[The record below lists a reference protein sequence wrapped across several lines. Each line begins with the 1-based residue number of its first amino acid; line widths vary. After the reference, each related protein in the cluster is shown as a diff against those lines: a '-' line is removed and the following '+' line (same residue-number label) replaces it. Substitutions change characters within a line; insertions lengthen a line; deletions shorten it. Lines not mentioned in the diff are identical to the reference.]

1 MSWLDQ
7 AMRQAV
13 REIARRCPP
22 GWKLTRAVS
31 EGSADDE
38 LEAHLARCPRC
49 AAERNELRELVD
61 HAALLPSPVEMSRA
75 SRQAMSARLLGAPP
89 APRVARRPRL
99 GVALACA
106 AAAAAAIAIAI
117 GTGGGAREVGGR
129 QRQRPGQVAQLTP
142 APTPVAEHVSRAA
155 VRAVGAAR
163 FVRVQAPPDEIIRL
177 DEGTIVLEVAS
188 LPRGERFRVQT
199 DDGVVEVRGTRFE
212 VSAAQRKLVAV
223 SVSKGRV
230 EVRSEAGAL
239 AVLDPGDEWVHNPT
253 PTLPTAAAAVAAPAP
268 SPRVSPKLPASEP
281 ATREQATRAA
291 KMSFDRAWSLLRQG
305 HARDAAALFAEVE
318 RVARDAGTREDA
330 LYWRAVATA
339 RTGDAAEAQRLFVD
353 LLKRFPRASRSGQAA
368 TALGWLLLD
377 SGDPAAASR
386 AFERAINDQSP
397 AIRASAAEGLRRAA
411 AR

>member
-7 AMRQAV
+7 AIRM
-13 REIARRCPP
+13 ARRCPP

-38 LEAHLARCPRC
+38 LEAHLARCARC
-49 AAERNELRELVD
+49 AAERSDLLELVD
-61 HAALLPSPVEMSRA
+61 HAALFPSPIEMSRG
-75 SRQAMSARLLGAPP
+75 SRQAISARLLGSSP

-106 AAAAAAIAIAI
+106 AVAAASIAIAI
-117 GTGGGAREVGGR
+117 GTGGGAREVGGVDV
-129 QRQRPGQVAQLTP
+129 QPPDQVAQLAP
-142 APTPVAEHVSRAA
+142 APVAEHASRAA

-212 VSAAQRKLVAV
+212 VSASQRKLVAV

-253 PTLPTAAAAVAAPAP
+253 PAPSPVAVPAP
-268 SPRVSPKLPASEP
+268 SPRVSPKLPASEPATREPATREP

-318 RVARDAGTREDA
+318 RVARDPGTREDA

-339 RTGDAAEAQRLFVD
+339 RTGDAGEAQRLFVD

-377 SGDPAAASR
+377 SGDTAAAAR
-386 AFERAINDQSP
+386 AFERATDDPSP
-397 AIRASAAEGLRRAA
+397 AIRASAAEGLRRAT

>member
-1 MSWLDQ
+1 MTNWKRTWPVAL
-7 AMRQAV
+7 AA
-13 REIARRCPP
+13 PP
-22 GWKLTRAVS
+22 SGPSCV
-31 EGSADDE
+31 
-38 LEAHLARCPRC
+38 
-49 AAERNELRELVD
+49 ELVD
-61 HAALLPSPVEMSRA
+61 HAALLPSPIEMSRG
-75 SRQAMSARLLGAPP
+75 SRQAMSARLLGTPP
-89 APRVARRPRL
+89 APPVARRPRL

-106 AAAAAAIAIAI
+106 SAAAAAIAIAI

-129 QRQRPGQVAQLTP
+129 ERQPPDQIAQLAP
-142 APTPVAEHVSRAA
+142 APVAEHVSRAA

-253 PTLPTAAAAVAAPAP
+253 PAPPPAAVASPAP

-318 RVARDAGTREDA
+318 RVAGDAGTREDA

-377 SGDPAAASR
+377 SGDTAAASR

-397 AIRASAAEGLRRAA
+397 AIRASAAEGLRRAT

>member
-1 MSWLDQ
+1 ML
-7 AMRQAV
+7 A
-13 REIARRCPP
+13 ARR
-22 GWKLTRAVS
+22 
-31 EGSADDE
+31 
-38 LEAHLARCPRC
+38 
-49 AAERNELRELVD
+49 ERNELLELVD
-61 HAALLPSPVEMSRA
+61 HAALLPSPVELSRG
-75 SRQAMSARLLGAPP
+75 SRQAISARLLGAPP
-89 APRVARRPRL
+89 ATGVARRPRL

-106 AAAAAAIAIAI
+106 AAAAASIALALAL
-117 GTGGGAREVGGR
+117 GTGGGGRDVGVRGVQPR
-129 QRQRPGQVAQLTP
+129 DQAQP
-142 APTPVAEHVSRAA
+142 APATALAPASRAA

-239 AVLDPGDEWVHNPT
+239 AVLDPGDEWVHKPT
-253 PTLPTAAAAVAAPAP
+253 PAPPPAAVAAPAP
-268 SPRVSPKLPASEP
+268 SLRASAKLPASEP
-281 ATREQATRAA
+281 TSREQATRAA

-318 RVARDAGTREDA
+318 RVASDAGTREDA

-339 RTGDAAEAQRLFVD
+339 RTGDAAEAQRLFVE
-353 LLKRFPRASRSGQAA
+353 LLQRFPRASRSGQAA
-368 TALGWLLLD
+368 TALGWLLID
-377 SGDPAAASR
+377 SGDTAAAAR
-386 AFERAINDQSP
+386 AFEHAINDQSP
-397 AIRASAAEGLRRAA
+397 AIRASAAEGLRRAT